1 MPAGKPH
8 ILFVEDHKALLD
20 NLSEYFTEQ
29 RCEADF
35 AHDGLTALH
44 LIANHHYDVIVLD
57 IMLPGVSGLAIC
69 ERIRKDL
76 GSSVPVILL
85 TSLDSIENKIEGFGV
100 GANDYL
106 CKPFDMRELEL
117 RIRALC
123 KPAHESSALLKA
135 GAVSFHPGSL
145 MATVGQDK
153 KVALSGLNAALFET
167 LIRNYPDYVPYEEI
181 SKKLWG
187 VPEIGE
193 NIIRTHVYNLRKILK
208 QSLGLSLIKG
218 VYGRGYQLDPEQE

>member
-1 MPAGKPH
+1 MSAIRPH
-8 ILFVEDHKALLD
+8 ILFVEDHKALLA

-29 RCEADF
+29 RYEADF

-44 LIANHHYDVIVLD
+44 LIANNQYDVIVLD
-57 IMLPGVSGLAIC
+57 IMLPGVNGLTIC

-85 TSLDSIENKIEGFGV
+85 TSLDAIENKIEGFGA

-117 RIRALC
+117 RIHALC
-123 KPAHESSALLKA
+123 KPTHESSSLLKA
-135 GAVSFHPGSL
+135 GPINFHPGSL
-145 MATVGQDK
+145 TASLGPDK
-153 KVALSGLNAALFET
+153 KVTLSGLNAALFET
-167 LIRNYPDYVPYEEI
+167 LIRNYPDYVSYEEI
-181 SKKLWG
+181 SKQLWG

-193 NIIRTHVYNLRKILK
+193 NIIRTHVYNLRKTLK
-208 QSLGLSLIKG
+208 HSLGLSLVKG